1 MHSLL
6 RSKKAQ
12 FFLLS
17 AFAIVT
23 IAFFVSKWIEPYTII
38 DTSSVVLRD
47 EAFIFNNI
55 KEKAVTVISG
65 SKSCE
70 DLKYNLEEYKNFVED
85 YTSKKNYKLDF
96 DYVASPCFNEPP
108 LFPVVIQFNMGLK
121 SVQTNAISNFTLQ
134 WTPI

>member
-6 RSKKAQ
+6 RSRKAQ

-38 DTSSVVLRD
+38 DTSSVILN
-47 EAFIFNNI
+47 EETFLFNNI
-55 KEKAVTVISG
+55 KEKSEEVIKG
-65 SKSCE
+65 GKSCE
-70 DLKYNLEEYKNFVED
+70 ELKYNLEEYKNFVED

-96 DYVASPCFNEPP
+96 DYVVSSCNDGPP
-108 LFPVVIQFNMGLK
+108 LSSKVVIYSRLK
-121 SVQTNAISNFTLQ
+121 STNMVLLANYTVS
-134 WTPI
+134 

>member
-55 KEKAVTVISG
+55 KEKAVTVING
-65 SKSCE
+65 SKNCE
-70 DLKYNLEEYKNFVED
+70 DLFYNLEEYKNFVED
-85 YTSKKNYKLDF
+85 YASKKNYKLDF
-96 DYVASPCFNEPP
+96 DYYMSPCYEGSS
-108 LFPVVIQFNMGLK
+108 FPVVVETRTRLK
-121 SVQTNAISNFTLQ
+121 STNMDLYANYSSG
-134 WTPI
+134 WVPS